1 MRTGIEEV
9 LFVSY
14 LFLFFIFNIKFE
26 KRLQKY
32 INFVDYG
39 RFYYLCI
46 VKLINMDT
54 SQFLSRFLQEVRIHP
69 NITALKYGD
78 TLITNARLV
87 QHIAPIMN
95 ELDTIQ
101 DSSFALL
108 AEHSVYTAA
117 ALFAAVFTGKWI
129 VPVAVSWTEEQRARV
144 LADAGLADCLT
155 AQRMGYYYWMTVED
169 ALDRLDNGLI
179 RLQDDQLVARRYEF
193 YENGDLPAADV
204 RLRDLLE
211 NTSGLEPYFGAE
223 VMRLFSYFCRVKF

>member
-46 VKLINMDT
+46 AKLINMDT
-54 SQFLSRFLQEVRIHP
+54 SQFLPHFLQEVRRHP
-69 NITALKYGD
+69 NVTALKHGE
-78 TLITNARLV
+78 TLTTNARLV
-87 QHIAPIMN
+87 QYIAPIMN
-95 ELDTIQ
+95 ELDTSQ
-101 DSSFALL
+101 DDCFALL
-108 AEHSVYTAA
+108 AEQSVYTAA
-117 ALFAAVFTGKWI
+117 ALFAAVFTGKQV
-129 VPVAVSWTEEQRARV
+129 VPVAESWPGEQRARV
-144 LADAGLADCLT
+144 LADAGLTDCLT

-179 RLQDDQLVARRYEF
+179 QLRDDQVVARCYAFPADGNLHPTRVTLH
-193 YENGDLPAADV
+193 DLMAG
-204 RLRDLLE
+204 
-211 NTSGLEPYFGAE
+211 TSGLETFFGTE
-223 VMRLFSYFCRVKF
+223 VMRLFSYFCGAKF

>member
-1 MRTGIEEV
+1 MRTGIEKV

-14 LFLFFIFNIKFE
+14 LYLIFIFNIILE

-32 INFVDYG
+32 INFLDYG

-87 QHIAPIMN
+87 QYIAPIMN
-95 ELDTIQ
+95 ELDTNPVPM
-101 DSSFALL
+101 FALL

-117 ALFAAVFTGKWI
+117 ALFAAVFSGKQ
-129 VPVAVSWTEEQRARV
+129 VLPVASSWTGEQRSRV
-144 LADAGLADCLT
+144 LAHAVLTEILT
-155 AQRMGYYYWMTVED
+155 AQRMEYYYWMTVED
-169 ALDRLDNGLI
+169 AVDRLDNGLI
-179 RLQDDQLVARRYEF
+179 LLHDGQIVARRYDF
-193 YENGDLPAADV
+193 SENGDLQPV
-204 RLRDLLE
+204 NISLRELVDG
-211 NTSGLEPYFGAE
+211 NSGLDSYFGTE

>member
-1 MRTGIEEV
+1 
-9 LFVSY
+9 
-14 LFLFFIFNIKFE
+14 
-26 KRLQKY
+26 
-32 INFVDYG
+32 
-39 RFYYLCI
+39 
-46 VKLINMDT
+46 MDT

-117 ALFAAVFTGKWI
+117 ALFAAVFTGKQV
-129 VPVAVSWTEEQRARV
+129 VPVASSWTGEQCSRV
-144 LADAGLADCLT
+144 LAHAGLTDILT
-155 AQRMGYYYWMTVED
+155 AKRMEYYYWMTVED
-169 ALDRLDNGLI
+169 AVDRLDNGLI
-179 RLQDDQLVARRYEF
+179 LLHDGQIVARRYDF
-193 YENGDLPAADV
+193 SGNGELQTVDIS
-204 RLRDLLE
+204 LREMLDGV
-211 NTSGLEPYFGAE
+211 SGLEVFFGTE